1 LTDAGA
7 WKFQEMDTPVQRSGR
22 ASAAALLVT
31 VALAACGGGDSA
43 SDETATVAA
52 PSLPRALAEELA
64 LASDEVADLIEAG
77 DGCAASERAAELRER
92 TLAAVESGEVPAEL
106 EDPLV
111 TAVEALAT
119 EIACEPAA
127 TKEDKDD
134 RGKGKAKAKG
144 KDKKNEDEDEGSPDG
159 TTGTTGT
166 TDTETVGT
174 TTEEG

>member
-1 LTDAGA
+1 
-7 WKFQEMDTPVQRSGR
+7 MDTPVQRSGR

-31 VALAACGGGDSA
+31 VALAACGGGDGA
-43 SDETATVAA
+43 SDETATAAA
-52 PSLPRALAEELA
+52 PTLPRALAEELA
-64 LASDEVADLIEAG
+64 LASDDVADLIEAG

-92 TLAAVESGEVPAEL
+92 TLAAVESGDVPAEL

-127 TKEDKDD
+127 TEEEDDDED
-134 RGKGKAKAKG
+134 RGKGKGKAKG
-144 KDKKNEDEDEGSPDG
+144 KDDDQDDSPDG

-166 TDTETVGT
+166 TGTETVAT

>member
-1 LTDAGA
+1 
-7 WKFQEMDTPVQRSGR
+7 MDTPVQRSGR
-22 ASAAALLVT
+22 ASAAVLLVT

-43 SDETATVAA
+43 SDETATAAA
-52 PSLPRALAEELA
+52 PTLPRALAEELA

-77 DGCAASERAAELRER
+77 DGCAASEAAADLRER

-127 TKEDKDD
+127 TGEEDDDED
-134 RGKGKAKAKG
+134 RGKGKGKAKG
-144 KDKKNEDEDEGSPDG
+144 KDKGEDDDQNDSPDG

-166 TDTETVGT
+166 TGTETVAT

>member
-1 LTDAGA
+1 
-7 WKFQEMDTPVQRSGR
+7 MDTPVHRSGR
-22 ASAAALLVT
+22 ASAAAALVVV
-31 VALAACGGGDSA
+31 VALAACGGDDSA
-43 SDETATVAA
+43 SNETETAAA
-52 PSLPRALAEELA
+52 PTLPGALAEELA

-119 EIACEPAA
+119 DIVCEPAA
-127 TKEDKDD
+127 TEDEEDDDED
-134 RGKGKAKAKG
+134 RGKGKGKAKG
-144 KDKKNEDEDEGSPDG
+144 KDKDEEDASPND
-159 TTGTTGT
+159 TTSTG
-166 TDTETVGT
+166 TETVGT

>member
-1 LTDAGA
+1 M
-7 WKFQEMDTPVQRSGR
+7 MDTPVQRSGR

-31 VALAACGGGDSA
+31 VALAACGGGDGA
-43 SDETATVAA
+43 SDETATTAA
-52 PSLPRALAEELA
+52 PTLPRALAEELA

-111 TAVEALAT
+111 TAVETLAT
-119 EIACEPAA
+119 EIVCDPAA
-127 TKEDKDD
+127 AEEEDDDED
-134 RGKGKAKAKG
+134 RGKEKDKAKG
-144 KDKKNEDEDEGSPDG
+144 KDKDKDKGEDDDSPDG
-159 TTGTTGT
+159 ATGTTV
-166 TDTETVGT
+166 TDTVGT

>member
-1 LTDAGA
+1 
-7 WKFQEMDTPVQRSGR
+7 MDTPVQRSGR

-31 VALAACGGGDSA
+31 VALAACGGGDGA
-43 SDETATVAA
+43 SDETATAAA
-52 PSLPRALAEELA
+52 PTLLRALAEELA
-64 LASDEVADLIEAG
+64 LASDDVADLIEAG

-119 EIACEPAA
+119 GIACEPAA
-127 TKEDKDD
+127 TEEDDDED
-134 RGKGKAKAKG
+134 RGKGKGKAKG
-144 KDKKNEDEDEGSPDG
+144 KDKGEDDDQDDSPDETTG

-166 TDTETVGT
+166 ETVAT
-174 TTEEG
+174 

>member
-1 LTDAGA
+1 
-7 WKFQEMDTPVQRSGR
+7 MDTPVQRSGR

-31 VALAACGGGDSA
+31 VALAACGGGDGA
-43 SDETATVAA
+43 SDETATAAA
-52 PSLPRALAEELA
+52 PTLPRALAEELA
-64 LASDEVADLIEAG
+64 LASDDVADLIEAG

-92 TLAAVESGEVPAEL
+92 TLAAVKSGEVPAEL

-119 EIACEPAA
+119 EIVCEPA
-127 TKEDKDD
+127 TTEDDDED
-134 RGKGKAKAKG
+134 RGKGKGKAKG
-144 KDKKNEDEDEGSPDG
+144 KDKGEDDDQDDSPDG

-166 TDTETVGT
+166 ETVAT

>member
-1 LTDAGA
+1 
-7 WKFQEMDTPVQRSGR
+7 MDTPVHRSGR
-22 ASAAALLVT
+22 ASAAAALVVV
-31 VALAACGGGDSA
+31 VALAACSGDDSA
-43 SDETATVAA
+43 SNETETAAA
-52 PSLPRALAEELA
+52 PTLPGALAEELA

-119 EIACEPAA
+119 DIVCEPAA
-127 TKEDKDD
+127 TEDEEDDDED
-134 RGKGKAKAKG
+134 RGKGKGKAKG
-144 KDKKNEDEDEGSPDG
+144 KDKDDEDASPND
-159 TTGTTGT
+159 TTSTG
-166 TDTETVGT
+166 TETVGT

>member
-1 LTDAGA
+1 
-7 WKFQEMDTPVQRSGR
+7 MDTPVQRSGR

-43 SDETATVAA
+43 SDETATAAA
-52 PSLPRALAEELA
+52 PTLPRALAEELA

-119 EIACEPAA
+119 EIVCEPAA
-127 TKEDKDD
+127 TEEEDDDDDDD
-134 RGKGKAKAKG
+134 RGQGKGKAKG
-144 KDKKNEDEDEGSPDG
+144 KDKGEDDDQDDSPDG

-166 TDTETVGT
+166 ETVGT